1 MASRAAKVSWRLSF
15 PPAISAFA
23 NLRRSAPPASEF
35 GPLVPFAGASQ
46 SELVLMAA
54 PRLAFGDVHF
64 CFDVTAYR
72 SSALKRAPSGI
83 AHGVRP
89 TAAL

>member
-1 MASRAAKVSWRLSF
+1 M
-15 PPAISAFA
+15 
-23 NLRRSAPPASEF
+23 
-35 GPLVPFAGASQ
+35 
-46 SELVLMAA
+46 ELVLMAA

-64 CFDVTAYR
+64 RFDVAAYR
-72 SSALKRAPSGI
+72 SSSLKRAPSECGI